1 VERECNAS
9 GTDDGKDERRNT
21 KRERPYLVVPSNE
34 NRTIRSD
41 RHWTHRDIRIRY
53 QLVTHVVLRQ
63 IPDFDAPVLIA
74 GDKLALVWVDD
85 DVVDGG
91 MVVVVALDGGS
102 TVGALS
108 REGGDKVGKRGKAI
122 WVVSLEG
129 RASGLGQVPKRRDG
143 TIQVPRSVGRLGE
156 REEEGIGSDG
166 MRKHGGGDGLECVD
180 GREEANKTG
189 KGLE

>member
-1 VERECNAS
+1 
-9 GTDDGKDERRNT
+9 
-21 KRERPYLVVPSNE
+21 
-34 NRTIRSD
+34 
-41 RHWTHRDIRIRY
+41 
-53 QLVTHVVLRQ
+53 VTHVVLRQ

-122 WVVSLEG
+122 
-129 RASGLGQVPKRRDG
+129 
-143 TIQVPRSVGRLGE
+143 
-156 REEEGIGSDG
+156 
-166 MRKHGGGDGLECVD
+166 
-180 GREEANKTG
+180 
-189 KGLE
+189 